1 MQKIFKILSFTVLI
15 GILIFGLSM
24 CNGNGEQDE
33 DQSDT
38 LIDVTQITEDNLT
51 FYLIPSPKDM
61 FAFTKNTNMD
71 FSADVLNPKDN
82 ADKYLD
88 TKTQEIGFGIYSAD
102 LAYSAAFNQTN
113 KAGEYIKVV
122 RGLSDEIGI
131 TIFDESLLKRIDYLP
146 ENKDSLMRITNDTY
160 HDIVKFLEQ
169 NDRETSL
176 ALISAGGWIESLYIV
191 INLVGEYK
199 EDSNIIQLIA
209 DQKNIFEN
217 LVLFLT
223 QNKDNEDINQLLKD
237 LSSVRKIYNNL
248 DVVTLEKA
256 DKIANPENKIIVGG
270 ATKIVMTA
278 RQFNDL
284 KQAISDVRNK
294 LTLNNVK

>member
-1 MQKIFKILSFTVLI
+1 MRKIFKILSFTVLI
-15 GILIFGLSM
+15 GSLILGLSM
-24 CNGNGEQDE
+24 CDENSEQDK

-61 FAFTKNTNMD
+61 FAFTKNTNMN
-71 FSADVLNPKDN
+71 FSADVLNPKEN

-113 KAGEYIKVV
+113 KAGQYIKVV
-122 RGLSDEIGI
+122 RALSDEIGI

-146 ENKDSLMRITNDTY
+146 ENEDSLMRITNDTY

-191 INLVGEYK
+191 IHLVGEY
-199 EDSNIIQLIA
+199 EENNNIIQLIA

-223 QNKDNEDINQLLKD
+223 QNQDNADINQLLKD
-237 LSSVRKIYNNL
+237 LTAVRKVYDNL
-248 DVVTLEKA
+248 DVVKIEKA
-256 DKIANPENKIIVGG
+256 DKLANPENKIIVGG
-270 ATKIVMTA
+270 ATKIVITE

-284 KQAISDVRNK
+284 EQAISDVRNK
-294 LTLNNVK
+294 LTLNNVR